1 METWL
6 QLALTSLVTLGASS
20 GFWAY
25 LQFKDRTRTATA
37 RLLMGIA
44 YEHIM
49 TYGVAYI
56 RRGWATGDEYDELRK
71 YFYEPY
77 RALGGN
83 GAAERVMNE
92 VEKLPFGP
100 HADQRYEA
108 TFHGNRESREINDV
122 RVVARQAPT
131 DAQR

>member
-6 QLALTSLVTLGASS
+6 QLVIAIVGSFGASS

-25 LQFKDRTRTATA
+25 LQHKDRARAATT

-49 TYGVAYI
+49 TFGVAYI
-56 RRGWATGDEYDELRK
+56 RRGWATRDEYEELRK
-71 YFYEPY
+71 YFFEPY
-77 RALGGN
+77 KALGGN

-100 HADQRYEA
+100 RSPRYEA
-108 TFHGNRESREINDV
+108 IFQSRESREINDV
-122 RVVARQAPT
+122 RVVARQAEP
-131 DAQR
+131 DAE

>member
-6 QLALTSLVTLGASS
+6 QLAITSLVTLGASS

-25 LQFKDRTRTATA
+25 LQQKDRTKAATV

-49 TYGVAYI
+49 TFGVAYI
-56 RRGWATGDEYDELRK
+56 RRGWATRDEYEELRK

-92 VEKLPFGP
+92 VDKLPFGP
-100 HADQRYEA
+100 QDEYESI
-108 TFHGNRESREINDV
+108 FQSREPREINDV
-122 RVVARQAPT
+122 RVVA
-131 DAQR
+131 

>member
-6 QLALTSLVTLGASS
+6 QLALTSLATLGASS

-25 LQFKDRTRTATA
+25 LQHKDRTRSATT

-49 TYGVAYI
+49 TFGVAYI
-56 RRGWATGDEYDELRK
+56 HRGWATRDEYEELRK

-77 RALGGN
+77 KALGGN

-100 HADQRYEA
+100 HNQYEA
-108 TFHGNRESREINDV
+108 IFQSQNREPREINDV
-122 RVVARQAPT
+122 RVVARQQNP
-131 DAQR
+131 DVE

>member
-1 METWL
+1 MDNWV
-6 QLALTSLVTLGASS
+6 QIVLTSVSTVLASS

-25 LQFKDRTRTATA
+25 RSSRNNSKSATT

-49 TYGVAYI
+49 TFGVAYI
-56 RRGWATGDEYDELRK
+56 RRGWATRDEYEELRK

-77 RALGGN
+77 KALGGN
-83 GAAERVMNE
+83 GSAERVMNE

-100 HADQRYEA
+100 ANSQYEA
-108 TFHGNRESREINDV
+108 IFQSNRQSREINDV
-122 RVVARQAPT
+122 RVVARQVDA
-131 DAQR
+131 DAQ

>member
-6 QLALTSLVTLGASS
+6 QLAITSLVTLGASS
-20 GFWAY
+20 GFWAF
-25 LQFKDRTRTATA
+25 LQHKDRTKAATV

-49 TYGVAYI
+49 TFGVAYI
-56 RRGWATGDEYDELRK
+56 RRGWATRDEYEELRK

-77 RALGGN
+77 KALGGN

-92 VEKLPFGP
+92 VDKLPFGP
-100 HADQRYEA
+100 QGQYEA
-108 TFHGNRESREINDV
+108 IFQSREPREYNDV
-122 RVVARQAPT
+122 RVVARQTAEPH
-131 DAQR
+131 AE

>member
-1 METWL
+1 MDSWL
-6 QLALTSLVTLGASS
+6 QIVLTSVSTVLASS

-25 LQFKDRTRTATA
+25 RSSKSSTRGATT

-49 TYGVAYI
+49 TFGVAYI
-56 RRGWATGDEYDELRK
+56 HRGWATRDEYEELRK

-77 RALGGN
+77 KALGGN
-83 GAAERVMNE
+83 GSAERVMNE

-100 HADQRYEA
+100 AHSQYEA
-108 TFHGNRESREINDV
+108 TFHSREPREINDV
-122 RVVARQAPT
+122 RVVTRQADA
-131 DAQR
+131 DAQ

>member
-6 QLALTSLVTLGASS
+6 QLAITSLVTLGASS

-25 LQFKDRTRTATA
+25 LQHKDRTKAATV

-49 TYGVAYI
+49 TFGVAYI
-56 RRGWATGDEYDELRK
+56 RRGWATRDEYEELRK

-77 RALGGN
+77 KALGGN

-92 VEKLPFGP
+92 VDKLPFGP
-100 HADQRYEA
+100 QGEYEA
-108 TFHGNRESREINDV
+108 IFQSREPREINDV
-122 RVVARQAPT
+122 RVVARQTTEPHAG
-131 DAQR
+131 

>member
-6 QLALTSLVTLGASS
+6 QLAITSLVTLGASS
-20 GFWAY
+20 GFWAF
-25 LQFKDRTRTATA
+25 LQHKDRTKAATV

-49 TYGVAYI
+49 TFGVAYI
-56 RRGWATGDEYDELRK
+56 RRGWATRDEYEELRK

-77 RALGGN
+77 KALGGN

-92 VEKLPFGP
+92 VDKLPFGP
-100 HADQRYEA
+100 QGQYEA
-108 TFHGNRESREINDV
+108 IFQSREPREINDV
-122 RVVARQAPT
+122 RVVARQTAEPH
-131 DAQR
+131 AE

>member
-6 QLALTSLVTLGASS
+6 QLAITSLVTLGASS

-25 LQFKDRTRTATA
+25 LQHKDRTKAATV

-49 TYGVAYI
+49 TFGVAYI
-56 RRGWATGDEYDELRK
+56 RRGWATRDEYEELRK

-77 RALGGN
+77 KALGGN

-92 VEKLPFGP
+92 VDKLPFGP
-100 HADQRYEA
+100 NKSYEA
-108 TFHGNRESREINDV
+108 IFQSREPREINDV
-122 RVVARQAPT
+122 RVVARQST
-131 DAQR
+131 DTHAE

>member
-6 QLALTSLVTLGASS
+6 QLAITSLVTLGASS
-20 GFWAY
+20 GFWAF
-25 LQFKDRTRTATA
+25 LQHKDRTKAATV

-49 TYGVAYI
+49 TFGVAYI
-56 RRGWATGDEYDELRK
+56 RRGWATRDEYEELRK

-77 RALGGN
+77 KALGGN

-92 VEKLPFGP
+92 VDKLPFGP
-100 HADQRYEA
+100 HGEYEA
-108 TFHGNRESREINDV
+108 IFQSREPREINDV
-122 RVVARQAPT
+122 RVVARQTTEPYAE
-131 DAQR
+131 

>member
-6 QLALTSLVTLGASS
+6 QLAITSLVTLGASS
-20 GFWAY
+20 GFWAF
-25 LQFKDRTRTATA
+25 LQHKDRTKAATV

-49 TYGVAYI
+49 TFGVAYI
-56 RRGWATGDEYDELRK
+56 RRGWATRDEYEELRK

-77 RALGGN
+77 KALGGN

-92 VEKLPFGP
+92 VDKLPFGP
-100 HADQRYEA
+100 QGQYEA
-108 TFHGNRESREINDV
+108 IFQSREPREINDV
-122 RVVARQAPT
+122 RVVARQTADPH
-131 DAQR
+131 AE

>member
-6 QLALTSLVTLGASS
+6 QLAITSLVTLGASS

-25 LQFKDRTRTATA
+25 LQHKDRTRTATI

-49 TYGVAYI
+49 TFGVAYL
-56 RRGWATGDEYDELRK
+56 RRGWATRDEYEELRK

-77 RALGGN
+77 KALGGN
-83 GAAERVMNE
+83 GAAERVMKD
-92 VEKLPFGP
+92 VEKLSFFPP
-100 HADQRYEA
+100 RQEYE
-108 TFHGNRESREINDV
+108 TVVQSREPREINDV
-122 RVVARQAPT
+122 RVVARQTSDPNAE
-131 DAQR
+131 

>member
-6 QLALTSLVTLGASS
+6 QLAITSLVTLGASS
-20 GFWAY
+20 GFWAF
-25 LQFKDRTRTATA
+25 LQHKDRTKAATV

-49 TYGVAYI
+49 TFGVAYI
-56 RRGWATGDEYDELRK
+56 RRGWATRDEYEELRK

-77 RALGGN
+77 KALGGN

-92 VEKLPFGP
+92 VDKLPFGP
-100 HADQRYEA
+100 HQGGYEA
-108 TFHGNRESREINDV
+108 IFQSREPREINDV
-122 RVVARQAPT
+122 RVVARQTAEP
-131 DAQR
+131 DAG

>member
-6 QLALTSLVTLGASS
+6 QLAITSLVTLGASS

-25 LQFKDRTRTATA
+25 LQHKDRTKAATV

-49 TYGVAYI
+49 TFGVAYI
-56 RRGWATGDEYDELRK
+56 RRGWATRDEYEELRK

-83 GAAERVMNE
+83 GAAQRVMNE
-92 VEKLPFGP
+92 VDKLPFGP
-100 HADQRYEA
+100 QGEYEA
-108 TFHGNRESREINDV
+108 IFQSREPREINDV
-122 RVVARQAPT
+122 RVVARQT
-131 DAQR
+131 TESDAG

>member
-6 QLALTSLVTLGASS
+6 QLAITSLVTLGASS

-25 LQFKDRTRTATA
+25 LQHKDRTKAATT

-49 TYGVAYI
+49 TFGVAYI
-56 RRGWATGDEYDELRK
+56 RRGYATRDEYEELRK
-71 YFYEPY
+71 YFWEPY
-77 RALGGN
+77 KALGGN

-92 VEKLPFGP
+92 LDKLPFGP
-100 HADQRYEA
+100 VNLQPYEA
-108 TFHGNRESREINDV
+108 IFQSRESREINDV
-122 RVVARQAPT
+122 RVVARQADP
-131 DAQR
+131 DAE

>member
-1 METWL
+1 VDSWL
-6 QLALTSLVTLGASS
+6 QIVLTSVSTVLASS

-25 LQFKDRTRTATA
+25 RSSKSSTRGATT

-49 TYGVAYI
+49 TFGVAYI
-56 RRGWATGDEYDELRK
+56 HRK

-77 RALGGN
+77 KALGGN
-83 GAAERVMNE
+83 GSAERVMNE

-100 HADQRYEA
+100 AHSQYEA
-108 TFHGNRESREINDV
+108 TFHSREPREINDV
-122 RVVARQAPT
+122 RVVTRQADT
-131 DAQR
+131 DA